1 MNIAI
6 IEDLTEDSLLL
17 SSYLKQYCDE
27 HETLANIK
35 SFQNAS
41 DFLAC
46 FMPQVYDLIFLD
58 IYMDEMDGIEL
69 AKTIRKTDAT
79 CILIFSTKST
89 DHTHALE
96 GYKVHASGYLVKPY
110 DYSTFTET
118 MAHCDALVLE
128 KSHYIEVKQSRTNI
142 KILTRNI
149 IYTDYSNHYIYI
161 YTKTGTVKTYMVFKD
176 FSKLLQPYSNFL
188 CCYRNCMVN
197 LDEVDFMENR
207 EFIMSN
213 GERVSIARSSY
224 NEIHEYYRNYQFK
237 KLNRLTE

>member
-6 IEDLTEDSLLL
+6 IDDLKEDRQLLC
-17 SSYLKQYCDE
+17 SYLKQYYDK
-27 HETLANIK
+27 HATLANIK
-35 SFQNAS
+35 SFETAE

-46 FMPQVYDLIFLD
+46 FMTKVYDLIFLD
-58 IYMDEMDGIEL
+58 IYMDNMNGIEL
-69 AKTIRKTDAT
+69 ATTIRQTDKE
-79 CILIFSTKST
+79 CMLIFSTTST
-89 DHTHALE
+89 EHTHALA
-96 GYKVHASGYLVKPY
+96 GYKVHASDYLVKPY
-110 DYSTFTET
+110 DYSTFEET
-118 MAHCDALVLE
+118 MRRCNALELE
-128 KSHYIEVKQSRTNI
+128 KNHFIEVKQSRTNI
-142 KILTRNI
+142 KILIRNI

-224 NEIHEYYRNYQFK
+224 NEIHDYYRNYQFK